1 MIILLIAGILVGL
14 IVVPCLIVAGRTSRN
29 DEICKHCIYRGCI
42 GNHSPCYGCVDGDN
56 FERVDGDG

>member
-29 DEICKHCIYRGCI
+29 DEICKHCIYSEFA
-42 GNHSPCYGCVDGDN
+42 NHNSPCCICTDGEH
-56 FERVDGDG
+56 FERKV